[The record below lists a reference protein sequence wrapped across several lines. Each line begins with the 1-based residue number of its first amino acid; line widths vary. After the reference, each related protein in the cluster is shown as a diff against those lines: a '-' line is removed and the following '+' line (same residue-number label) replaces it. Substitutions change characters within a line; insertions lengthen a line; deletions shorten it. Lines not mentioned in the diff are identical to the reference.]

1 MVDQRASVGR
11 HRALLAGVVAL
22 ACGLATTASAEVRV
36 EGDVNA
42 LRVTASDDTVSDVLS
57 TIRNRLH
64 VKYSA
69 TVPLDGEISGTYSG
83 SLSQVVSRL
92 LDGYLYV
99 IKSDQDSTEIIVF
112 GRRGEI
118 AVPPGAPT
126 AKGPLSRWQ

>member
-22 ACGLATTASAEVRV
+22 ACGLATTVSAEVRV

-64 VKYSA
+64 VKYRA
-69 TVPLDGEISGTYSG
+69 T
-83 SLSQVVSRL
+83 
-92 LDGYLYV
+92 
-99 IKSDQDSTEIIVF
+99 
-112 GRRGEI
+112 
-118 AVPPGAPT
+118 GA
-126 AKGPLSRWQ
+126 A